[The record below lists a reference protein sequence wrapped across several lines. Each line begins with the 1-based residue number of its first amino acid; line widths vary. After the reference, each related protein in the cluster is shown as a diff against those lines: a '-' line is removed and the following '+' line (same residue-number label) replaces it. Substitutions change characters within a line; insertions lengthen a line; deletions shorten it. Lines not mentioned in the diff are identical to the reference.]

1 MAKPIC
7 LQEDPSL
14 VRYDATA
21 LKPDGYY
28 CSYDSITNRCYTDAI
43 IYDGT
48 GIKDFTEEVPVGSQ
62 CTGQTFVDYDGTGMK
77 PLSKPNVSCS
87 AV

>member
-7 LQEDPSL
+7 KVEDPSL
-14 VRYDATA
+14 VRYDVTG
-21 LKPDGYY
+21 LKSDGYF
-28 CSYDSITNRCYTDAI
+28 CSYSSVTNTCSTDAV

-48 GIKDFTEEVPVGSQ
+48 GIKDFTEEVSPPSF

-77 PLSKPNVSCS
+77 PLSKPDVVCS
-87 AV
+87 AA